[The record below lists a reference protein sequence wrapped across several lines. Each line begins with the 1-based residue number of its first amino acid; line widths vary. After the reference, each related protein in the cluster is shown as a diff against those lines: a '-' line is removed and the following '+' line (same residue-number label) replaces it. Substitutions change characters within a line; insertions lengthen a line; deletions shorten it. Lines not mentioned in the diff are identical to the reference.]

1 MNILTILGGIVVLGI
16 SSFVGFVA
24 VNLFMQG
31 GVTPIFGGI
40 ALSVVAVMAL
50 ALGVVLIGM
59 GFAGIIDR
67 IRKGK

>member
-1 MNILTILGGIVVLGI
+1 MNIFTILGGLVVLGI

-24 VNLFMQG
+24 VTLFMQG

-50 ALGVVLIGM
+50 ALSVVLIGM

>member
-1 MNILTILGGIVVLGI
+1 MNILTILGGLVVLGI

-40 ALSVVAVMAL
+40 ALSIVAVMAL
-50 ALGVVLIGM
+50 ALGVVLIGL